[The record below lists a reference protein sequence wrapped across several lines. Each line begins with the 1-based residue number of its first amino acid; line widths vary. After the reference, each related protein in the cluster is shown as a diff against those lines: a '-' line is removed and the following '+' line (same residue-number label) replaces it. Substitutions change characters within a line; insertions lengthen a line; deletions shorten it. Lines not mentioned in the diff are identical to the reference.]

1 MQVVLNVGYS
11 FFSVAY
17 YRSTVLLA
25 TFVYAPVQCTD
36 DTSLHKDD
44 SQLQRFKS
52 HASTWRS

>member
-1 MQVVLNVGYS
+1 MQVVLNVGYG
-11 FFSVAY
+11 FFSVVY

-25 TFVYAPVQCTD
+25 TFVYAPVQRTD

-52 HASTWRS
+52 HASTV